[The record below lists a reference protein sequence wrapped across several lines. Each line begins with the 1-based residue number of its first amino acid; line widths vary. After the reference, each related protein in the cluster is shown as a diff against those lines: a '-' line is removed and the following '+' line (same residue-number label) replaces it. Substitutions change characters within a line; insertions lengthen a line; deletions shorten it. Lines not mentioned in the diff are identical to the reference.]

1 MNISLDFTNVQEFTN
16 LPLGKNLVR
25 VSKVEQKTA
34 STGSNMITVTFVD
47 KDGNTG
53 IDNFVLT
60 EKALWKLKSLLTALF
75 KSNISGRVDLN
86 TDTMIGKTCYV
97 TAKQE
102 EYMKNDGTAALRIA
116 LDNYMP
122 VTDADT
128 LNITPTPAVS
138 GFTPTPT
145 SAPTPAVT
153 PSPAPAP
160 VMQPTPA
167 PTMPTA
173 PKRPWEL

>member
-1 MNISLDFTNVQEFTN
+1 MANISLDFTNVQGGFSN
-16 LPLGKNLVR
+16 LPLGKNLV
-25 VSKVEQKTA
+25 KVASVDQTTA
-34 STGSNMITVTFVD
+34 STGNPMLKIRFQD

-53 IDNFVLT
+53 FDNFVLT

-75 KSNISGRVDLN
+75 KADITGKIDLN

-97 TAKQE
+97 TVKEE
-102 EYMKNDGTAALRIA
+102 EYMKNDGTTDIRQA

-128 LNITPTPAVS
+128 LNITPAPAVS
-138 GFTPTPT
+138 N
-145 SAPTPAVT
+145 V
-153 PSPAPAP
+153 
-160 VMQPTPA
+160 QPTPVQ
-167 PTMPTA
+167 PTPVQPTPVQNVT